1 MADFLWKNYFK
12 QTTEEKEIN
21 AILKEN
27 ILFADLSSKQ
37 LKFVTNIVHLRKY
50 RTGEV
55 VFRQGEVGVGMY
67 IIASGHVNITA
78 EETRVDKNENENE
91 NGIIITKLASGD
103 FFGEL
108 SLVEENGRRSA
119 TAIAEEDTSLIG
131 FFKPDLLEIL
141 ERKPGVGVKIA
152 LRLGEVIGRR
162 LKETT
167 DRVSILEE
175 QLTRLQS
182 ESSNSDLRKK

>member
-1 MADFLWKNYFK
+1 MADILWKNYFK
-12 QTTEEKEIN
+12 RTTEEKEISTN
-21 AILKEN
+21 LKEN
-27 ILFADLSSKQ
+27 ILFTDLSSKQ

-50 RTGEV
+50 RTSEV
-55 VFRQGEVGVGMY
+55 VFHQGEVGVGMY
-67 IIASGHVNITA
+67 IIANGHVNITV
-78 EETRVDKNENENE
+78 EEIISDKNKSPH
-91 NGIIITKLASGD
+91 GIIITKLVSGD

-119 TAIAEEDTSLIG
+119 TAIAGEDTSLIG

-141 ERKPGVGVKIA
+141 ERRPGIGVKIA

-175 QLTRLQS
+175 QLTLLQS
-182 ESSNSDLRKK
+182 QSST

>member
-78 EETRVDKNENENE
+78 EGTRTDKNKSPH
-91 NGIIITKLASGD
+91 GIIITKLVSGD

-119 TAIAEEDTSLIG
+119 TAIAGEDTSLIG
-131 FFKPDLLEIL
+131 FFKPALLEIV
-141 ERKPGVGVKIA
+141 ERRPGVGVKIA

-175 QLTRLQS
+175 QLTLLQS
-182 ESSNSDLRKK
+182 QSNT

>member
-12 QTTEEKEIN
+12 RTTEEKEIS

-37 LKFVTNIVHLRKY
+37 LTFVTNIVHLRKY
-50 RTGEV
+50 RTSEV

-67 IIASGHVNITA
+67 IIASGHVNITV
-78 EETRVDKNENENE
+78 EETHSDKTKSH
-91 NGIIITKLASGD
+91 NGIIITKLISGD

-119 TAIAEEDTSLIG
+119 TAIAGEDTSLIG

-141 ERKPGVGVKIA
+141 KRRTGIGVKIA

-175 QLTRLQS
+175 QLTYLQS
-182 ESSNSDLRKK
+182 QSST

>member
-1 MADFLWKNYFK
+1 MTDFLWKNYFK
-12 QTTEEKEIN
+12 RTTEEKEIG
-21 AILKEN
+21 ATLKEN

-50 RTGEV
+50 RTGEI

-67 IIASGHVNITA
+67 IIASGHVNITK
-78 EETRVDKNENENE
+78 EEAHSDKSKPE
-91 NGIIITKLASGD
+91 NGIIITKLISGD

-119 TAIAEEDTSLIG
+119 MAIAGEDTSLIG

-167 DRVSILEE
+167 DRVSVLEE
-175 QLTRLQS
+175 QLKLFQS
-182 ESSNSDLRKK
+182 KNSI

>member
-1 MADFLWKNYFK
+1 MPDFLWKNYFK
-12 QTTEEKEIN
+12 RTTEEKEIS

-37 LKFVTNIVHLRKY
+37 HKFVTNIVHLRKY

-55 VFRQGEVGVGMY
+55 IFRQGEVGVGMY
-67 IIASGHVNITA
+67 IIASGHVNITV
-78 EETRVDKNENENE
+78 EETRTVKNKSPH
-91 NGIIITKLASGD
+91 GIIIIKLVSGD

-141 ERKPGVGVKIA
+141 ERRPGIGVKIA

-167 DRVSILEE
+167 ARVSILEE
-175 QLTRLQS
+175 QLTLLQS
-182 ESSNSDLRKK
+182 DSSTSG

>member
-12 QTTEEKEIN
+12 RTTEEKEIS

-67 IIASGHVNITA
+67 IIASGHVNITV
-78 EETRVDKNENENE
+78 EETIPDKNKSPH
-91 NGIIITKLASGD
+91 GIIITKLVSGD

-119 TAIAEEDTSLIG
+119 TAVAGEDTSLIG

-141 ERKPGVGVKIA
+141 ERRPGIGVKIA

-175 QLTRLQS
+175 QLTLFQS
-182 ESSNSDLRKK
+182 TNST

>member
-12 QTTEEKEIN
+12 RTTEEKEIS

-67 IIASGHVNITA
+67 IIASGHVNITV
-78 EETRVDKNENENE
+78 EETISDKNKSPH
-91 NGIIITKLASGD
+91 GIIITKLVSGD

-119 TAIAEEDTSLIG
+119 TAVAGEDTSLIG

-141 ERKPGVGVKIA
+141 ERRPGIGVKIA

-175 QLTRLQS
+175 QLTLLQS
-182 ESSNSDLRKK
+182 QSSIMS

>member
-1 MADFLWKNYFK
+1 MTDFLWKNYFK
-12 QTTEEKEIN
+12 RTTEEREIS

-27 ILFADLSSKQ
+27 ILFTDLSFKQ
-37 LKFVTNIVHLRKY
+37 LKFVTKIVHQRKY
-50 RTGEV
+50 RTGEA

-67 IIASGHVNITA
+67 IIASGHVNITK
-78 EETRVDKNENENE
+78 EETRSDNSSNE
-91 NGIIITKLASGD
+91 NGIIITKLIPGD

-119 TAIAEEDTSLIG
+119 TATAGEETSLIG

-141 ERKPGVGVKIA
+141 ERRPGVGVKIT
-152 LRLGEVIGRR
+152 LRLGEVVGRR

-167 DRVSILEE
+167 NRLSMLEE
-175 QLTRLQS
+175 QLALLKSQS
-182 ESSNSDLRKK
+182 ST

>member
-1 MADFLWKNYFK
+1 MTDFLWKNYFK
-12 QTTEEKEIN
+12 RTTEEKEIS

-50 RTGEV
+50 RTSEV

-67 IIASGHVNITA
+67 IIASGHVNITK
-78 EETRVDKNENENE
+78 EETRSGKNKSE
-91 NGIIITKLASGD
+91 NGIIITKLISDD

-108 SLVEENGRRSA
+108 SLVEENSRRSA
-119 TAIAEEDTSLIG
+119 TAIAGEDTSLIG
-131 FFKPDLLEIL
+131 FFKPDLLDIL
-141 ERKPGVGVKIA
+141 ERRPGVGVKIA

-175 QLTRLQS
+175 QLTLFQS
-182 ESSNSDLRKK
+182 TTST

>member
-1 MADFLWKNYFK
+1 MTDFLWKNYFK
-12 QTTEEKEIN
+12 RTTKEKEIS

-27 ILFADLSSKQ
+27 ILFTDLSSKQ

-50 RTGEV
+50 RTNEV

-67 IIASGHVNITA
+67 IIASGHVNISVQETLSDKTA
-78 EETRVDKNENENE
+78 SRD
-91 NGIIITKLASGD
+91 GIIITKLVSGD

-108 SLVEENGRRSA
+108 SLVEENSRRSA
-119 TAIAEEDTSLIG
+119 TATAGEDSSLIG
-131 FFKPDLLEIL
+131 FFKPDLLDIL
-141 ERKPGVGVKIA
+141 ERRPNVGVKIA

-167 DRVSILEE
+167 DRVSMLEE
-175 QLTRLQS
+175 QLTQFQS
-182 ESSNSDLRKK
+182 GKST

>member
-1 MADFLWKNYFK
+1 MTDFLWKNFFK
-12 QTTEEKEIN
+12 RTTEEREIS

-27 ILFADLSSKQ
+27 ILFADLSFKQ
-37 LKFVTNIVHLRKY
+37 LKFVTKIVHQRKY

-67 IIASGHVNITA
+67 IIASGHVNITK
-78 EETRVDKNENENE
+78 EETRSDNSKNE
-91 NGIIITKLASGD
+91 NGIIITKLVPGD

-108 SLVEENGRRSA
+108 TLVEENGRRSA
-119 TAIAEEDTSLIG
+119 TATAGEETSLIG

-141 ERKPGVGVKIA
+141 ERRPGVGVKIT
-152 LRLGEVIGRR
+152 LRLGEVVGRR

-167 DRVSILEE
+167 NRLSMLEE
-175 QLTRLQS
+175 QLSLLK
-182 ESSNSDLRKK
+182 SNSNT

>member
-27 ILFADLSSKQ
+27 ILFVDLSSKQ

-50 RTGEV
+50 RADEV

-67 IIASGHVNITA
+67 IIASGHVNITT
-78 EETRVDKNENENE
+78 EETRTDKKSKNE
-91 NGIIITKLASGD
+91 IIIIKLVSGD

-119 TAIAEEDTSLIG
+119 TATAGEDTSLIG

-141 ERKPGVGVKIA
+141 GRRPGVGVKIA
-152 LRLGEVIGRR
+152 IRLGEVIGRR

-175 QLTRLQS
+175 QLKLFQS
-182 ESSNSDLRKK
+182 ESNT